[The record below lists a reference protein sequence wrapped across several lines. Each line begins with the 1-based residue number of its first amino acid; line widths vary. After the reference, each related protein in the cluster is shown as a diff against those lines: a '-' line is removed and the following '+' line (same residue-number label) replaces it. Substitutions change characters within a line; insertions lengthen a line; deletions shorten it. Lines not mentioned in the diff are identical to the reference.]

1 MNSVLIQKRKI
12 VHLHVLRAIVGMIRT
27 TTAFVVI
34 FSALMLVSN
43 WSAYKNIVLDW
54 FGANVITTSVTNQ
67 TLHPV
72 KPFLSWSEKN
82 DPRSFF
88 SLEALGELFPPDMR
102 LEIPSL
108 FSGTIPVKNVE
119 KQDFDFKNYYSSENE
134 IQKALRDGVVHYP
147 FTATPD
153 QYGNVFITGHSS
165 YYPWDKGHYKDIFA
179 LLHKLEVGDEY
190 VLYFGEKKYIYR
202 VTDHFEVE
210 PDDISVLNQPVDKKI
225 STLMTCTPVG
235 TTLRRLIVRGELQ

>member
-1 MNSVLIQKRKI
+1 MNALLTQKRKT
-12 VHLHVLRAIVGMIRT
+12 VHTHVFMTMVGMIRT
-27 TTAFVVI
+27 VTAFVLI
-34 FSALMLVSN
+34 FSLLMLLSN
-43 WSAYKNIVLDW
+43 WSAYQHIVLDW
-54 FGANVITTSVTNQ
+54 FGANTIITPMAGQ
-67 TLHPV
+67 AIYPV
-72 KPFLSWSEKN
+72 KPLLAWAEKN
-82 DPRSFF
+82 DPRSLF
-88 SLEALGELFPPDMR
+88 SLGSLGELFPPDMR
-102 LEIPSL
+102 LEIPSV

-134 IQKALRDGVVHYP
+134 IQKALREGVVHYP

-179 LLHKLEVGDEY
+179 LLYKLEVGDEY
-190 VLYFGEKKYIYR
+190 SIYFSGKKYTYR

-210 PDDISVLNQPVDKKI
+210 PDDISVLDQPTDQKI

-235 TTLRRLIVRGELQ
+235 TTLRRLIVRGKLQ